1 MVKSVEEMNADEI
14 YKQIKEISSI
24 SENDFKLLQYFEFHI
39 DEYNLEKM
47 ILLVEKIL
55 ELYHN
60 ENDDLTKYRLIYLA
74 MTISKSSHNKECEKD
89 VKNIL
94 KMSDKEI
101 LISIEKHEAC
111 VENKLKDSS
120 DNDLLFETLQK
131 IEKKIKSEEIKKIL
145 KNIKYDKAVY
155 EIIRDTADKKFEINN
170 INETNFI
177 ILSKLIKD
185 TSYCIKDKDKLVKQL
200 EKLKYIY
207 EKENKKTRKSEL
219 LEARLKAVAKI
230 KDLGEEIKKRKC
242 QKGIIKCTSDV
253 NILKEKLNSNQIS
266 EYLKKIEHC
275 IETSRDI
282 RNNSELQT
290 FLKSL
295 YDKQIQCSYEAIYL
309 FVRMILWTP
318 KIPKGILATYNKQ
331 LQELNVKYQ
340 NIKTHKYYK
349 KDITTE
355 LRKFK
360 QEAEKLSDYIKN
372 ELDTSSRSKLI
383 EGMMFYN
390 SNKPIKTYFVELFN
404 DLNIKESSK
413 YEKGP
418 AEGVKFS
425 QLKF

>member
-14 YKQIKEISSI
+14 YKEIKEISRI
-24 SENDFKLLQYFEFHI
+24 SENDFKLLQYFEFYI
-39 DEYNLEKM
+39 DEYNPEEM
-47 ILLVEKIL
+47 TTLVKKIL

-74 MTISKSSHNKECEKD
+74 MTISKSLDNKECEQV

-94 KMSDKEI
+94 KMSDEEM
-101 LISIEKHEAC
+101 LLSIQNHEAC

-131 IEKKIKSEEIKKIL
+131 IEKKIKNEEIKKIL

-155 EIIRDTADKKFEINN
+155 EIIRDTADKDFEIKY

-177 ILSKLIKD
+177 ILSELIKD

-200 EKLKYIY
+200 EKLKKIY
-207 EKENKKTRKSEL
+207 KEENKKKNKSKL
-219 LEARLKAVAKI
+219 LEEQLKAVAKI

-242 QKGIIKCTSDV
+242 QKGIVNCTSDV

-295 YDKQIQCSYEAIYL
+295 YKKQSYEAIYL

-340 NIKTHKYYK
+340 NIKTHKYSE
-349 KDITTE
+349 KDVTIE

-360 QEAEKLSDYIKN
+360 QKAEKLSKDIEYQ
-372 ELDTSSRSKLI
+372 LDTSRESNQY
-383 EGMMFYN
+383 EGMMFYI
-390 SNKPIKTYFVELFN
+390 SNKPIMTYFVELFN

-413 YEKGP
+413 YKKGP
-418 AEGVKFS
+418 TEGVKFS